1 MRAFG
6 PSKKEYMFE
15 DLKIFGKALQN
26 YGDEQKDKEE
36 EKPLLEEYDQFLK
49 AKEEYEPTKE
59 QEEAGSIE
67 DYGTQSAIDILLEKE
82 KSDKEEKDLDKKIAN
97 IQKIIGTFTDAGG
110 DTSVMKTE
118 NILNKGSTDIN
129 LSPIDYGSVKSK
141 EYLTELFQKPS
152 SQMDRVSLLYQNL
165 KKQGLI

>member
-1 MRAFG
+1 MI
-6 PSKKEYMFE
+6 SWQ
-15 DLKIFGKALQN
+15 IN
-26 YGDEQKDKEE
+26 KD
-36 EKPLLEEYDQFLK
+36 FF
-49 AKEEYEPTKE
+49 
-59 QEEAGSIE
+59 
-67 DYGTQSAIDILLEKE
+67 LEKE
-82 KSDKEEKDLDKKIAN
+82 KSDKGEKDLDKKIAN

-118 NILNKGSTDIN
+118 NILNQGSTDIN